1 MAYGL
6 ESNSYKFAVN
16 LEAGKRVPLKIEW
29 KPDAGVSYCGLR
41 VLSPVA
47 DEEQNKLS
55 WWGEMQNEID
65 YYFVYG
71 DDMDDVISGYRTLTG
86 KSQIM
91 PKWAMGYWQSREK
104 YNTREEVLSTLKE
117 FRERQIPIDN
127 IVIDWLHWKQNAWE
141 AMSST
146 LNVSPTRKE
155 WSTPSTP

>member
-1 MAYGL
+1 ML
-6 ESNSYKFAVN
+6 SIW
-16 LEAGKRVPLKIEW
+16 KRASVPLKIEW
-29 KPDAGVSYCGLR
+29 KPDAGISYCGLR
-41 VLSPVA
+41 ALSPVA

-104 YNTREEVLSTLKE
+104 YNTRESSLHLEG
-117 FRERQIPIDN
+117 IP
-127 IVIDWLHWKQNAWE
+127 
-141 AMSST
+141 
-146 LNVSPTRKE
+146 
-155 WSTPSTP
+155 